1 MALTTKQEL
10 FVDYYI
16 KTGNATQSYIDAGYK
31 ATTRKVADAN
41 ARKLLAKDSIIE
53 YLKER
58 NKQVDTEAIASL
70 QEVKEFWT
78 RVMRDE
84 NEFAKE
90 RLKASEY
97 IAKVNGAFIDK
108 VEHSGKVESVH
119 NLSKLSAEE
128 LRSLAAQY
136 KPR

>member
-1 MALTTKQEL
+1 MGLTIKQQA
-10 FVDYYI
+10 FVDHYI
-16 KTGNATQSYIDAGYK
+16 RTGNATQSYIDAGYK
-31 ATTRKVADAN
+31 ATSRDVAEAN
-41 ARKLLAKDSIIE
+41 ARKLLVNNSVVE

-58 NKQVDTEAIASL
+58 NKQVDTDTIASL